1 MGAFKNEKNGTW
13 YVQFRYTDWQGLRQ
27 QKLKR
32 GFATKREAQAWE
44 RVFLMQKQADVN
56 MSFESFVALYEKDVK
71 PKLKLNTWL
80 SKEHIIRTKILP
92 YFKKRKLSE
101 ITARD
106 VIDWQNEI
114 RQHTKSNGESYSPDY
129 LKNVHTQLSCIFNHA
144 IKYYGL
150 QINPAA
156 KAGNMGS
163 EQPKE
168 MLFWTKEEY
177 LKFIDAMMDKPML
190 YYAFEV
196 LYWCGIREGELLAL
210 TPTDFDFEKKTAA
223 PDTSVGADDGQS
235 VSKNSDI
242 SITTFKEEINDEV
255 VNPQESLEEMYRKIQ
270 RMSDPA
276 YLHTVTLDELMDNV
290 FEVKSAVIENLL
302 YTGAYILAGAPKIGK
317 SFLVAQIAHHVSTG
331 QDLWGYK
338 VHQGT
343 VLYLALE
350 DDESHLQRR
359 MFRMFGVEGTSSLH
373 FATSAKMIGSGLDEQ
388 LEKFVREHSDP
399 KLIIVDTL
407 QKVREMVSDNYSY
420 SSDYEVIGKLKQFA
434 DRHGVCILIVHH
446 TRKQPAGDSFEKIS
460 GITGLSGCADG
471 SLIMQ
476 KEKRTD
482 GKATLEISGRDQ
494 PDQRLYL
501 SKDQERLVWLLDH
514 AENELWKQP
523 PDPVLE
529 AVAKIVSDE
538 NREWEGSPTELTEAL
553 RLDMAVNRLT
563 KHLNVNASRLLEEH
577 QVKYENKTKH
587 AGRRIRLTYMVEAP
601 MVEVIK

>member
-1 MGAFKNEKNGTW
+1 M
-13 YVQFRYTDWQGLRQ
+13 
-27 QKLKR
+27 
-32 GFATKREAQAWE
+32 
-44 RVFLMQKQADVN
+44 
-56 MSFESFVALYEKDVK
+56 
-71 PKLKLNTWL
+71 
-80 SKEHIIRTKILP
+80 
-92 YFKKRKLSE
+92 
-101 ITARD
+101 
-106 VIDWQNEI
+106 ID
-114 RQHTKSNGESYSPDY
+114 
-129 LKNVHTQLSCIFNHA
+129 
-144 IKYYGL
+144 
-150 QINPAA
+150 
-156 KAGNMGS
+156 
-163 EQPKE
+163 
-168 MLFWTKEEY
+168 
-177 LKFIDAMMDKPML
+177 
-190 YYAFEV
+190 
-196 LYWCGIREGELLAL
+196 
-210 TPTDFDFEKKTAA
+210 EKKKMTTQ
-223 PDTSVGADDGQS
+223 DSSVGADDGQS
-235 VSKNSDI
+235 ISKNSDI
-242 SITTFKEEINDEV
+242 SITTSKEEINDEV
-255 VNPQESLEEMYRKIQ
+255 VNPQESLEEMYRRIQ

-276 YLHTVTLDELMDNV
+276 YLHTVTLDEVMDNV

-350 DDESHLQRR
+350 DDESRLQRR
-359 MFRMFGVEGTSSLH
+359 MFRMFGVEGTSTLH

-388 LEKFVREHSDP
+388 LEKFVREHSDT

-460 GITGLSGCADG
+460 GTTGLSGCADG
-471 SLIMQ
+471 ALIMQ

-538 NREWEGSPTELTEAL
+538 NREWEGSPTELAEAL

-577 QVKYENKTKH
+577 QVKYEYKIKH
-587 AGRRIRLTYMVEAP
+587 EGRRIRLTYVVIEAP
-601 MVEVIK
+601 MLTYSSKARRLQRSRRCFEGDSQHRCDRRHRCGKKCEVVFCHPIFPGEPYFRAYHVIIKE